1 MLTGDIDAIKSSGY
15 IEKYPYQMGM
25 VWVVGNLY
33 KIFKT
38 TNYKLIQ
45 YINIIA
51 NIITFIFMY
60 LILKNLGKKYKVNET
75 IYWIMC
81 LTFIPLILLTT
92 YVYGDYIGLALCISG
107 VYFIMKYKESNKIA
121 YFIISAVTMAL
132 AYITKTNYL
141 IIILAILIY
150 LAMYLIQ
157 DIYKKRKR
165 KIINNIVCIIV
176 FMLIT
181 LIPFNCIKNHYANKY
196 ECRKEHSI
204 PTSVWIYIGMTESSR
219 ANGWYGES
227 ALESWKDTPL
237 AHKTYPQKVKQR
249 VKELITHP
257 IYMGKFYFMKTV
269 SGWADP
275 YFQSIWYNVG
285 VQDKDEIMSNIM
297 KSKKYK
303 LIEIY
308 QKALTILIYGGALI
322 AIIKNRKNLNNELIL
337 LFTIFIGGMLFHTL
351 WEMKSRYTLPYVI
364 MLIPISAIGIQNIE
378 DKLKTYKIKRLNKQ
392 N

>member
-33 KIFKT
+33 KIFRT

-107 VYFIMKYKESNKIA
+107 VYFIMKYKESNRIA

-165 KIINNIVCIIV
+165 KII
-176 FMLIT
+176 L
-181 LIPFNCIKNHYANKY
+181 
-196 ECRKEHSI
+196 
-204 PTSVWIYIGMTESSR
+204 
-219 ANGWYGES
+219 
-227 ALESWKDTPL
+227 
-237 AHKTYPQKVKQR
+237 
-249 VKELITHP
+249 
-257 IYMGKFYFMKTV
+257 
-269 SGWADP
+269 
-275 YFQSIWYNVG
+275 
-285 VQDKDEIMSNIM
+285 
-297 KSKKYK
+297 
-303 LIEIY
+303 
-308 QKALTILIYGGALI
+308 
-322 AIIKNRKNLNNELIL
+322 
-337 LFTIFIGGMLFHTL
+337 
-351 WEMKSRYTLPYVI
+351 
-364 MLIPISAIGIQNIE
+364 
-378 DKLKTYKIKRLNKQ
+378 
-392 N
+392 